1 MILVAGCA
9 IVTAVGLGLVIRG
22 LVPSRP
28 PLILELERLLG
39 APGARPRHEDWAGF
53 WGPSLWPSLDLAD
66 DRFPGAKRD
75 LIVMDAAAE
84 RLVVQS
90 LALAAAG
97 AGLVGAMLVVLA
109 AGGLVAPLGLAGWAV
124 VLGALA
130 GLVTPRAVLHSQA
143 EERRAEMRATVAV
156 VCDLAAVAV
165 AAGDGLESAL
175 AAALAPGSGWAF
187 ERLRRQVAAAGGR
200 REPPWTALDRLGLA
214 VEVAELVELAQTL
227 ALGGVQG
234 ARVRDALAAQSRS
247 LRERAASDI
256 EAKAG
261 SVTERMSF
269 PLVLLLAGFA
279 LVIGYPAVSRL

>member
-1 MILVAGCA
+1 MTLVVGCA
-9 IVTAVGLGLVIRG
+9 LLAAAGFGLLIRG

-28 PLILELERLLG
+28 PLAVELERLLA
-39 APGARPRHEDWAGF
+39 APGSPPRQDWWADGWGASVWAR
-53 WGPSLWPSLDLAD
+53 LAPFG
-66 DRFPGAKRD
+66 DRFPGVNRD
-75 LIVMDAAAE
+75 LAVMGAAGG
-84 RLVVQS
+84 RLMAQS
-90 LALAAAG
+90 VAMSAAG
-97 AGLVGAMLVVLA
+97 AGLVVAMLAVLA
-109 AGGLVAPLGLAGWAV
+109 AGGLAAPVGLAGWAV
-124 VLGALA
+124 ALGALA

-143 EERRAEMRATVAV
+143 EERRSEMRATVAV